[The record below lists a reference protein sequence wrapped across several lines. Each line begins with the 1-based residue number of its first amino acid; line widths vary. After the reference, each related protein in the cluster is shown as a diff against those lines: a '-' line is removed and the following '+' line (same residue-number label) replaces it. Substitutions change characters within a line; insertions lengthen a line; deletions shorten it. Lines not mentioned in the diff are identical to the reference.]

1 VMGYVFKP
9 AKLNGQPIEQ
19 STRIRLNF
27 H

>member
-1 VMGYVFKP
+1 MGYQFKA

-19 STRIRLNF
+19 ATTIRLNF